1 MRKYEAV
8 LVFKPEVTDEAR
20 NLVFDKIKAIIEKD
34 GKITDIDEWGKRKLA
49 YEINY
54 IKEGYYIIV
63 KFETEDTKTIA
74 EIERRSKIED
84 SIIRYMV
91 VREDA

>member
-1 MRKYEAV
+1 MRKYEGV
-8 LVFKPEVTDEAR
+8 LVFKPEITDEVR
-20 NLVFDKIKAIIEKD
+20 NISFDKIKAIIEKD
-34 GKITDIDEWGKRKLA
+34 GKIIDIDEWGKRKLA

-63 KFETEDTKTIA
+63 KFEGNSKTVTEF
-74 EIERRSKIED
+74 ERRSKLED